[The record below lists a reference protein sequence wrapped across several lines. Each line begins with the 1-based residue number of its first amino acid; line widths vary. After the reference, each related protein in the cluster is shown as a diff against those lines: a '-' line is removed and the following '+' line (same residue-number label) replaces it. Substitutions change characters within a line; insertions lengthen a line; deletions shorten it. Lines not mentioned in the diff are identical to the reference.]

1 MNAKRAAE
9 ICFFVILAAVTFAMT
24 EAAYRVYLRHE
35 LHAGIAPRLKD
46 DPAPTFHVWAYP
58 APWRFD
64 RELGFSFNEG
74 KWRSGHVTDGAFS
87 GCNMSLGGNRYGN
100 FSPAWGDY
108 ATAQVKVAF
117 FGSSYT
123 LRDVK
128 ANGRTT
134 TNLLQ
139 EALSKELGKS
149 VHILNYS
156 RDSIGL
162 MTMVDMAH
170 ARLPIDKPDLI
181 VFGFNTLGL
190 IYQRNWRFI
199 KESSP
204 GLWRMYQSLA
214 PTDEITPQ
222 RTILNL
228 QVVSTKVTQD
238 WCERLERIRTGSGD
252 KTELRTDPVVVEFI
266 KEYNAIRRDQ
276 NTPDIAVDYLS
287 PRVSYVWNKLRRGDA
302 YYGIQVFR
310 PQTIYAPLAIDSYAE
325 DRQFVEAIAEIKKSG
340 VPVRLVHL
348 PALPDL
354 KKPGT
359 VVYGVSS
366 IPAEREKSLIHS
378 LEQLTGEKY
387 VPLTDYYLPEELA
400 APLELVESEDN
411 SHPNEKGT
419 RVMAEAFM
427 RYFKAHPFV
436 VGRPN

>member
-1 MNAKRAAE
+1 
-9 ICFFVILAAVTFAMT
+9 
-24 EAAYRVYLRHE
+24 
-35 LHAGIAPRLKD
+35 
-46 DPAPTFHVWAYP
+46 
-58 APWRFD
+58 
-64 RELGFSFNEG
+64 
-74 KWRSGHVTDGAFS
+74 
-87 GCNMSLGGNRYGN
+87 
-100 FSPAWGDY
+100 
-108 ATAQVKVAF
+108 
-117 FGSSYT
+117 
-123 LRDVK
+123 
-128 ANGRTT
+128 
-134 TNLLQ
+134 
-139 EALSKELGKS
+139 
-149 VHILNYS
+149 
-156 RDSIGL
+156 
-162 MTMVDMAH
+162 MAR

-228 QVVSTKVTQD
+228 QVVSTKVTQE

-252 KTELRTDPVVVEFI
+252 KAELRTDPVVVEFI

-276 NTPDIAVDYLS
+276 NTPDIAVDYLT
-287 PRVSYVWNKLRRGDA
+287 PRVSYVWNKIRRGDA

-310 PQTIYAPLAIDSYAE
+310 PQTIYAPLSIDSYTE
-325 DRQFVEAIAEIKKSG
+325 DKQFVEAIEEIKKSG

-354 KKPGT
+354 RKPGT
-359 VVYGVSS
+359 IVYGVSS
-366 IPAEREKSLIHS
+366 IPVEREKSLIAS
-378 LEQLTGEKY
+378 LEQLTGTTY
-387 VPLTDYYLPEELA
+387 LPLTNYYLPEELST
-400 APLELVESEDN
+400 PLELVESEEN